1 MYWDIVNEKYYKG
14 FPYDN
19 IVKILGKHKTVFIN
33 YLDTSIQ
40 CTFTKVVSDGLK
52 KYVEL
57 RTINKEITTDLY
69 NFRLIIYDKLD
80 NVYISNIS
88 KSSTLSGKQMVKLV
102 ELISK
107 KMGASI
113 AYLTDGTTVICNSSD
128 SYEEVDLSFYLLLK
142 NNKTY
147 YQKMG
152 YKLEIPEYIGYVTIL
167 PNKTSEQSLTHF
179 LKKVNKL
186 DLSVIHK
193 NNELVLRE
201 IKNALVYNYPI
212 YINTLDDFQK
222 KAVDNKYRL
231 YREFVYYLNAYHFLP
246 KKGNLVKELLKLYDK
261 NCNLYNYIIDTITSY
276 NDNTFGYIYY
286 FPKKYKL
293 EEIYLLSILQKYRDN
308 IKWNGYFVKKL

>member
-19 IVKILGKHKTVFIN
+19 ILKILGKHKTVFIN

-57 RTINKEITTDLY
+57 QTINKGIISNYY
-69 NFRLIIYDKLD
+69 NFSLIIHDKLD
-80 NVYISNIS
+80 KVYISNIS
-88 KSSTLSGKQMVKLV
+88 KSSTLSGKQMVELV

-113 AYLTDGTTVICNSSD
+113 AYLTDGTTVICKSSD
-128 SYEEVDLSFYLLLK
+128 SFEKVDLSFYLLLK

-152 YKLEIPEYIGYVTIL
+152 YKLEIPEYTGYITIL
-167 PNKTSEQSLTHF
+167 PNKTPEQSLTHF

-186 DLSVIHK
+186 DLRVINK
-193 NNELVLRE
+193 NNELVLHE

-222 KAVDNKYRL
+222 KAVGNKYYL
-231 YREFVYYLNAYHFLP
+231 YDKFLYYLNAYHFLP

-261 NCNLYNYIIDTITSY
+261 NCNLYNYIIDTIT
-276 NDNTFGYIYY
+276 NFDNSIFGYIYY

-293 EEIYLLSILQKYRDN
+293 EEIYLLSILEGYRGN
-308 IKWNGYFVKKL
+308 IRGNGYFVKKL